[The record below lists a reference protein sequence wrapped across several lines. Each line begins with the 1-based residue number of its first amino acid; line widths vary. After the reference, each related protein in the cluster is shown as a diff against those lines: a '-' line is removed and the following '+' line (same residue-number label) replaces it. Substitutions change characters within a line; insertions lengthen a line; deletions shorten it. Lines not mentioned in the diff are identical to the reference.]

1 MGDVTAHGLDA
12 GRQGVRARRC
22 PGILEVGSYPREYG
36 GAMPMKYWDREKG
49 RRKLEVLRTRTFF
62 PLLRHTSSVC
72 LRIPKIEELGLAV
85 RSTSAEIITDGWSQ
99 A

>member
-1 MGDVTAHGLDA
+1 MTAHGLDA
-12 GRQGVRARRC
+12 GRQGVRAGRC

-36 GAMPMKYWDREKG
+36 GTIPKKYWDREKG

-62 PLLRHTSSVC
+62 PLLRHTTSVC
-72 LRIPKIEELGLAV
+72 LRIPKIVELGLAV